1 MNNKKAKGKRKYP
14 YYNDNVR
21 PKSHPIL
28 KTGNE
33 EIYNEEEK
41 GNTNTDTFL
50 KDKSKINSDMLEFS
64 KLQEISIIGDGN
76 CFYRTISQFLY
87 GKQDYHID
95 IRKRLY
101 AYAKNNKDKFK
112 GFILSDEN
120 ITSEEYIRLS

>member
-1 MNNKKAKGKRKYP
+1 MSNKKAKGKRKYP

-21 PKSHPIL
+21 P
-28 KTGNE
+28 
-33 EIYNEEEK
+33 
-41 GNTNTDTFL
+41 
-50 KDKSKINSDMLEFS
+50 
-64 KLQEISIIGDGN
+64 GDGN

-120 ITSEEYIRLS
+120 ITSEEYIRLG